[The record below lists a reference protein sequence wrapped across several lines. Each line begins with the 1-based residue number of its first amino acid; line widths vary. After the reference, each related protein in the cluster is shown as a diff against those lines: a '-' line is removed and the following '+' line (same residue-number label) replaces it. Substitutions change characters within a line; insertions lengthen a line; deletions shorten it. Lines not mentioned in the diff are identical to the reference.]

1 MQQVAVQQGL
11 LWRALVVQPLVD
23 EPFPL
28 GEAAPPNADFGLGI
42 ESTSLH
48 PLSAVIVEAVHSKDL
63 ILGDFLV
70 FQCFNGLFQ
79 LIREGF
85 IGINGKDEVA
95 GGEFIGEVLLFGI
108 AKPVLAKEL
117 HAVAVADSLGR
128 IGGMRVN
135 NDNLI
140 GNILNGVKALR
151 NFLLLVEG
159 DDDDRN
165 AVHCRKFSAKLGFFS
180 YFCGLFEKMHV
191 GIPIWML
198 VVSLL
203 AGLAAATVL
212 YFRNKKQHYGKV
224 LTAILFALR
233 TLMVGLVVLLLF
245 NPLIRQK
252 FSSVET
258 PTIILAHDNSSSITL
273 CKDSTF
279 YKNDYLTQFG
289 QFRKDLNDH
298 FNVDE
303 YLFGEEVRD
312 FDQLDFSD
320 QLTDL
325 SSLFRTMDRR
335 YYKRNVGV
343 VLLFSDGIYNRGFEP
358 ELVAEKFPFPVHSVV
373 LGDTVSYPD
382 LAIRDVHYN
391 KVVSLGATFPVRV
404 TVTARDMAGQKAQLV
419 LKENGRIIEKRDINI
434 PSNRFSK
441 EIDFMLDAERKG
453 VMQIDLELGGVAGE
467 EQLQNNVRHIF
478 IEVLDQKYKILCVA
492 NAPHPDLASLR
503 SVLNDNY
510 EVDFCFGKETLPDF
524 EKYDLIILHQVPS
537 ARTDLAALKSQLDR
551 NAKLPVF
558 FILGGETD
566 VQSLSKLQQV
576 FDLRK
581 GATNTMLDVK
591 AHANPSFSTFTMDT
605 KEVEKTAKFPPL
617 AMPHLEINTLKSHD
631 DLLLQEVMGVKS
643 GLPLLS
649 FANDGRKMAFLFGTN
664 VWRWRLFEY
673 YQTKGHAVFDE
684 MFSKSLKY
692 LLLSS
697 NDGSAIYA
705 KETYYS
711 NEPVIITAEL
721 RNPSNELVTDPEMTI
736 QIVNKLTNEAYDY
749 TFSKRDHD
757 YELNAGIL
765 PEGLYYY
772 KVQAQMGDRMIS
784 LGGSFSVVSLGIEAQ
799 QLTADAER
807 MRSLAR
813 LTNGNFYSA
822 QQLTQLMEDLHKDTR
837 ITSVEHHESRFEDL
851 IHSKWIFFVLIGLAA
866 VEWLL
871 RKMFG
876 SY

>member
-1 MQQVAVQQGL
+1 
-11 LWRALVVQPLVD
+11 
-23 EPFPL
+23 
-28 GEAAPPNADFGLGI
+28 
-42 ESTSLH
+42 
-48 PLSAVIVEAVHSKDL
+48 
-63 ILGDFLV
+63 
-70 FQCFNGLFQ
+70 
-79 LIREGF
+79 
-85 IGINGKDEVA
+85 
-95 GGEFIGEVLLFGI
+95 
-108 AKPVLAKEL
+108 
-117 HAVAVADSLGR
+117 
-128 IGGMRVN
+128 
-135 NDNLI
+135 
-140 GNILNGVKALR
+140 
-151 NFLLLVEG
+151 
-159 DDDDRN
+159 
-165 AVHCRKFSAKLGFFS
+165 
-180 YFCGLFEKMHV
+180 MHI

-198 VVSLL
+198 TLALL

-212 YFRNKKQHYGKV
+212 YVRNKKQHYGKA

-233 TLMVGLVVLLLF
+233 TLIVGLVVLLLF

-258 PTIILAHDNSSSITL
+258 PTIILAHDNSSSIIL
-273 CKDSTF
+273 NKDSAF
-279 YKNDYLTQFG
+279 YKNDYQTQFEA
-289 QFRKDLNDH
+289 FRKALNADIQ
-298 FNVDE
+298 VDE
-303 YLFGEEVRD
+303 CLFGEEVRD
-312 FDQLDFSD
+312 FEQLDFSD

-325 SSLFRTMDRR
+325 SSLLNTLDRR
-335 YYKRNVGV
+335 YYKRNVGA

-358 ELVAEKFPFPVHSVV
+358 ELLAENFPYPIHTVV

-492 NAPHPDLASLR
+492 NAPHPDLAALR

-581 GATNTMLDVK
+581 GAANTMLDVK

-617 AMPHLEINTLKSHD
+617 AMPHLEISTLKSHD

-692 LLLSS
+692 LLLSA

-721 RNPSNELVTDPEMTI
+721 RNPNNELVTDPDMTI
-736 QIVNKLTNEAYDY
+736 QIENKLTGETYEY

-757 YELNAGIL
+757 YELNAGLL
-765 PEGLYYY
+765 PEGLYVY
-772 KVQAQMGDRMIS
+772 KVQAQMGERKIS
-784 LGGSFSVVSLGIEAQ
+784 VSGTFSVVAIGIEAQ
-799 QLTADAER
+799 QLTADIDR
-807 MRSLAR
+807 MRTLAR
-813 LTNGNFYSA
+813 LTNGNCYTA
-822 QQLTQLMEDLHKDTR
+822 RELQQLFADLHNDSR

-866 VEWLL
+866 IEWLL

>member
-1 MQQVAVQQGL
+1 
-11 LWRALVVQPLVD
+11 
-23 EPFPL
+23 
-28 GEAAPPNADFGLGI
+28 
-42 ESTSLH
+42 
-48 PLSAVIVEAVHSKDL
+48 
-63 ILGDFLV
+63 
-70 FQCFNGLFQ
+70 
-79 LIREGF
+79 
-85 IGINGKDEVA
+85 
-95 GGEFIGEVLLFGI
+95 
-108 AKPVLAKEL
+108 
-117 HAVAVADSLGR
+117 
-128 IGGMRVN
+128 
-135 NDNLI
+135 
-140 GNILNGVKALR
+140 
-151 NFLLLVEG
+151 
-159 DDDDRN
+159 
-165 AVHCRKFSAKLGFFS
+165 
-180 YFCGLFEKMHV
+180 MHI

-212 YFRNKKQHYGKV
+212 YFRNKKQHYGKA
-224 LTAILFALR
+224 LNAILFALR

-252 FSSVET
+252 FNSVET
-258 PTIILAHDNSSSITL
+258 PTIVLAHDNSSSIAL
-273 CKDSTF
+273 CKDSTY
-279 YKNDYLTQFG
+279 YKNEYLTQFE
-289 QFRKDLNDH
+289 QFRKDLNAE

-312 FDQLDFSD
+312 FDQVDFSD

-325 SSLFRTMDRR
+325 SLLLKTLDRR
-335 YYKRNVGV
+335 YYKRNVGA

-358 ELVAEKFPFPVHSVV
+358 ELVTEKFPFPVHVV
-373 LGDTVSYPD
+373 IMGDTVAYPD

-404 TVTARDMAGQKAQLV
+404 TVAARDMANHKAKLT
-419 LKENGRIIEKRDINI
+419 LSRNGRTLEQRDIDI

-441 EIDFMLDAERKG
+441 EIDFMLEAERKG
-453 VMQIDLELGGVAGE
+453 VMQIDFELGGVAGE

-492 NAPHPDLASLR
+492 NAPHPDLAALR

-524 EKYDLIILHQVPS
+524 EKYDLVILHQVPS
-537 ARTDLAALKSQLDR
+537 ARTDLAVLKSQLDR

-558 FILGGETD
+558 FILGGETE
-566 VQSLSKLQQV
+566 VQSLAKLQQV

-605 KEVEKTAKFPPL
+605 KEVEKTSKFPPL

-692 LLLSS
+692 VLLSS

-721 RNPSNELVTDPEMTI
+721 RNPSNELVTEPEMTI
-736 QIVNKLTNEAYDY
+736 QIVNKLTNETYDY
-749 TFSKRDHD
+749 SFSKRDHD

-772 KVQAQMGDRMIS
+772 KVQTQMGDRMIS
-784 LGGSFSVVSLGIEAQ
+784 VGGSFSVVSLGIEAQ

-807 MRSLAR
+807 MRNLAR
-813 LTNGNFYSA
+813 LTNGNCYTA
-822 QQLTQLMEDLHKDTR
+822 QQLTQLLEDLHKDTR

-851 IHSKWIFFVLIGLAA
+851 IHSKWIFFVLIGLAT
-866 VEWLL
+866 VEWFL

>member
-1 MQQVAVQQGL
+1 MT
-11 LWRALVVQPLVD
+11 
-23 EPFPL
+23 
-28 GEAAPPNADFGLGI
+28 I
-42 ESTSLH
+42 
-48 PLSAVIVEAVHSKDL
+48 
-63 ILGDFLV
+63 
-70 FQCFNGLFQ
+70 
-79 LIREGF
+79 
-85 IGINGKDEVA
+85 
-95 GGEFIGEVLLFGI
+95 
-108 AKPVLAKEL
+108 
-117 HAVAVADSLGR
+117 
-128 IGGMRVN
+128 
-135 NDNLI
+135 
-140 GNILNGVKALR
+140 
-151 NFLLLVEG
+151 
-159 DDDDRN
+159 
-165 AVHCRKFSAKLGFFS
+165 
-180 YFCGLFEKMHV
+180 
-191 GIPIWML
+191 GIPIWMIA
-198 VVSLL
+198 VSLL

-212 YFRNKKQHYGKV
+212 YFRNKKQHYGKA
-224 LTAILFALR
+224 LNTILFALR
-233 TLMVGLVVLLLF
+233 TLIVGLVVLLLF

-258 PTIILAHDNSSSITL
+258 PTIILAHDNSSSIAL

-279 YKNDYLTQFG
+279 YKTDYLTQFE
-289 QFRKDLNDH
+289 QFRKDLNTD

-312 FDQLDFSD
+312 FDQVDFSD

-325 SSLFRTMDRR
+325 SSLLKTLDRR
-335 YYKRNVGV
+335 YYKRNVGA

-358 ELVAEKFPFPVHSVV
+358 ELVAEKFPFPVHTIV
-373 LGDTVSYPD
+373 LGDTVAYPD

-391 KVVSLGATFPVRV
+391 KVVSLGATFPIRV
-404 TVTARDMAGQKAQLV
+404 MVAARDMANRKAKLT
-419 LKENGRIIEKRDINI
+419 LSRNGRTLEQRDIDI

-441 EIDFMLDAERKG
+441 EIDFMLDADRKG

-492 NAPHPDLASLR
+492 NAPHPDLGALR

-510 EVDFCFGKETLPDF
+510 EVDFCFGKETLPEF
-524 EKYDLIILHQVPS
+524 SNYDLVILHQVPS
-537 ARTDLAALKSQLDR
+537 ARTDFNALKAQLDK
-551 NAKLPVF
+551 NVKLPVF
-558 FILGGETD
+558 FIVGNDTD
-566 VQSLSKLQQV
+566 REMLNKLQGV
-576 FDLRK
+576 FALRS
-581 GATNTMLDVK
+581 GATNTQLDVK
-591 AHANPSFSTFTMDT
+591 AHQNTAFLTFTFDS
-605 KEVEKTAKFPPL
+605 KLEQLIAKYPPL
-617 AMPHLEINTLKSHD
+617 ALPHVEINALKSHD
-631 DLLLQEVMGVKS
+631 DLLLQEVMGIKS

-692 LLLSS
+692 LLLSA

-721 RNPSNELVTDPEMTI
+721 RNPNNELVTDPDLTI
-736 QIVNKLTNEAYDY
+736 QIENKLTGETYDY

-757 YELNAGIL
+757 YELNAGLL
-765 PEGLYYY
+765 PEGLYTY
-772 KVQAQMGDRMIS
+772 KVQAQMGERKINVN
-784 LGGSFSVVSLGIEAQ
+784 GTFSVVAIGIEAQ
-799 QLTADAER
+799 QLTADIDR
-807 MRSLAR
+807 MRIIAR
-813 LTNGNFYSA
+813 LTNGNCYTA
-822 QQLTQLMEDLHKDTR
+822 RELQQLFADLHNDSR